1 MNEDQF
7 KTLLAIEE
15 DNSIYLAKIADALES
30 IAKYMLL
37 RS

>member
-1 MNEDQF
+1 MSNEQF

-15 DNSIYLAKIADALES
+15 ENSIYLAKIADALET

-37 RS
+37 QS